1 MQYSAHV
8 LVVDDQPEN
17 LLVLEELL
25 GEHYAVH
32 PATDALE
39 ALAYLRDGGRADL
52 ILSDVLM
59 ADMDGFELC
68 RQLKADPETQ
78 EIPLLFLTSL
88 QSPADEARGLA
99 VGAADFIQKPF
110 SPPVLLAR
118 VSNHL
123 KLSQTARQLRNRN
136 EELESFSYSVSH
148 DLRAPLRAIN
158 GFASILRSTAETKL
172 DEGERD
178 LLDRVISNSVKLGR
192 LIDDILI
199 YSRATRRMGETG
211 KVNMDAVVR
220 LLVAELQAESP
231 QADIEIDTLPPVF
244 GDETALRQA
253 MENLLRNAIKFSS
266 TREHSNIQVR
276 ASVRGR
282 ELVFQVRD
290 NGVGFDMRFATK
302 LFGIFQ
308 RLHSESEFPGTGVGL
323 AIVKR
328 IIENHGGRIWF
339 EAEPDE
345 GATFYFTLSR
355 A

>member
-1 MQYSAHV
+1 MHYSAHL

-39 ALAYLRDGGRADL
+39 ALAYLKDGGRADL

-68 RQLKADPETQ
+68 RRLKSDPDTQ

-172 DEGERD
+172 DAGELD
-178 LLDRVISNSVKLGR
+178 LLDRVIGNSVKLGR
-192 LIDDILI
+192 LIDDILV
-199 YSRATRRMGETG
+199 YSRATRRAGETG
-211 KVNMDAVVR
+211 KVNLDR
-220 LLVAELQAESP
+220 VARVLASELESEAP
-231 QADIEIDTLPPVF
+231 NAEIDIGTLPSVI

-253 MENLLRNAIKFSS
+253 LENLLRNAIKFSS
-266 TREHSNIQVR
+266 TREHPHIEVR
-276 ASVRGR
+276 AAVRGR

-290 NGVGFDMRFATK
+290 NGVGFDMRFAAK

-328 IIENHGGRIWF
+328 IVESHGGRIWF
-339 EAEPDE
+339 EAEPDR
-345 GATFYFTLSR
+345 GATFFFTLTR